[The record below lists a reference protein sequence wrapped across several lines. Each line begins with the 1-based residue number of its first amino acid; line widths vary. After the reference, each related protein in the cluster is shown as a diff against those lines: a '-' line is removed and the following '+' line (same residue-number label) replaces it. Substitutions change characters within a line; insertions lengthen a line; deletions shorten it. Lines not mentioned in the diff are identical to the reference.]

1 MQAHLGPQRSGKW
14 PAAFVAGTAR
24 VRLKTIAP
32 GRSRRNG
39 LVRGPCGLVMAG
51 RSTLPPRSQRH
62 PRTVFV
68 LVWHRGCSGE
78 RRKRPRKQDQQQ
90 QSGGQAL
97 HIKNRKESYR
107 AANLPLDS
115 WRSHRPLSGSAANS
129 SIGQFCRSHNPRT
142 GGWAYGTLVIREGR
156 GRPSLHG
163 SSIRRDRGR
172 RWRHGHSRKRI
183 LRRFRSGSCASN
195 GSDEV
200 ETPSSGV
207 VAS

>member
-24 VRLKTIAP
+24 VRLKTIAA

-39 LVRGPCGLVMAG
+39 FVSGPCGLVMAG
-51 RSTLPPRSQRH
+51 WSTLPPRSQRH
-62 PRTVFV
+62 PRAVFV
-68 LVWHRGCSGE
+68 LVWHRDCSREGRE
-78 RRKRPRKQDQQQ
+78 RPRKQDQQQ

-97 HIKNRKESYR
+97 HIKNRKGKFPRGESPTR
-107 AANLPLDS
+107 FVA
-115 WRSHRPLSGSAANS
+115 RPLSGSAASS
-129 SIGQFCRSHNPRT
+129 SIGQFCRLHNPQD
-142 GGWAYGTLVIREGR
+142 GGLVYGTLVIGEGR
-156 GRPSLHG
+156 GRPRSMVRRFV
-163 SSIRRDRGR
+163 SIAGFDCSTGR
-172 RWRHGHSRKRI
+172 VRKRI
-183 LRRFRSGSCASN
+183 LHRFRSGSCASN

>member
-24 VRLKTIAP
+24 VRLKTIAA

-39 LVRGPCGLVMAG
+39 FVSGACGLVMAG
-51 RSTLPPRSQRH
+51 WSTLPPHRLRH
-62 PRTVFV
+62 PRAVFV
-68 LVWHRGCSGE
+68 LVWHRDCSGE
-78 RRKRPRKQDQQQ
+78 RRKRPRKQHQQQ

-97 HIKNRKESYR
+97 HIKNRKESFR

-142 GGWAYGTLVIREGR
+142 GGWAYGTLVIGEGR

-163 SSIRRDRGR
+163 SSIRLDRGLR
-172 RWRHGHSRKRI
+172 LQHGQSSQTDFAPIPERQ
-183 LRRFRSGSCASN
+183 LRQ
-195 GSDEV
+195 
-200 ETPSSGV
+200 
-207 VAS
+207 